1 MGWRDRVGR
10 FGWAGLGGF
19 CDRRTKWR
27 MQRLPQV
34 VGTSSWAAHRQ
45 GLSMQLKA
53 GELEEDDGPPT

>member
-1 MGWRDRVGR
+1 C
-10 FGWAGLGGF
+10 LNPSF
-19 CDRRTKWR
+19 CGRRTKWR